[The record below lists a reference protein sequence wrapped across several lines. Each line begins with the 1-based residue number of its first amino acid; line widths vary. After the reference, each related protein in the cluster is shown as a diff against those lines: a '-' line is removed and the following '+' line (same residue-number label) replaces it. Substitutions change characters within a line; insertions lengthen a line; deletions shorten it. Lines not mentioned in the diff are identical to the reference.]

1 MARTPQRRGHPGI
14 GMAAESVIAGI
25 GRLLQP
31 VRPKL
36 LPSIVVVGA
45 QKAGTSALFTMLASH
60 PKVVPPRIK
69 ELDFF
74 GNDEHYAKG
83 FTWYKRLLPAKPWQ
97 GQGFITLDATPGYL
111 PHPLA
116 AQRIKNDLGD
126 VVIAMILRDPV
137 KRAHSDW
144 NMFHQF
150 QGHPR
155 YAHLYDARTFEQA
168 VEEELAASAPSTHY
182 VDRGH
187 YAPQVRRYYEAFGRE
202 RVLVFGYP
210 QFKRDAASVYGAI
223 ERAAGLPARSSDQ
236 APKRTKANVRTYEAP
251 LSEGMRQRLVEHY
264 KPHRAEL
271 DALLGHQLDLDER

>member
-1 MARTPQRRGHPGI
+1 
-14 GMAAESVIAGI
+14 MAAGGVIAGI

-31 VRPKL
+31 LRPKL

-60 PKVVPPRIK
+60 PKVVPPRTK

-74 GNDEHYAKG
+74 GNDEHYAQG
-83 FTWYKRLLPAKPWQ
+83 FGWYKRLLPARPWQ
-97 GQGFITLDATPGYL
+97 GEGFVSLDATPGYL

-116 AQRIKNDLGD
+116 AQRIKEHLGD
-126 VVIAMILRDPV
+126 ALIAMILRDPV

-150 QGHPR
+150 QGHHK
-155 YAHLYDARTFEQA
+155 YGHLYDARTFEQA
-168 VEEELAASAPSTHY
+168 VEEELAAAEPTTHY

-187 YAPQVRRYYEAFGRE
+187 YAGQVKRYFDIFGRD

-210 QFKRDAASVYGAI
+210 QFKRDAASVYTAI
-223 ERAAGLPARSSDQ
+223 ERAAGLPPRTATQ
-236 APKRTKANVRTYEAP
+236 APKRTKANVRSYEAP
-251 LSEGMRQRLVEHY
+251 LSDIVRQRLVEHY
-264 KPHRAEL
+264 KPHRAAL
-271 DALLGHQLDLDER
+271 DALLGFALELNEQ

>member
-1 MARTPQRRGHPGI
+1 MARSPQRRCDPGI
-14 GMAAESVIAGI
+14 GMAAGGVIAGI

-31 VRPKL
+31 WRPKL

-83 FTWYKRLLPAKPWQ
+83 IAWYKRLLPAKPWQ
-97 GQGFITLDATPGYL
+97 GEGFVTLDATPGYL

-116 AQRIKNDLGD
+116 AQRIRNDLGD
-126 VVIAMILRDPV
+126 VLIAMVLRDPV

-150 QGHPR
+150 KGHAK
-155 YAHLYDARTFEQA
+155 YAHLYDPRSFEQA

-187 YAPQVRRYYEAFGRE
+187 YAAQVRRYFEVFGRE

-210 QFKRDAASVYGAI
+210 QFKRDAASIYVAI
-223 ERAAGLPARSSDQ
+223 ERAAGLPARTATQ
-236 APKRTKANVRTYEAP
+236 APKRTKANVRSYEAP
-251 LSEGMRQRLVEHY
+251 LSDSMRQRLVEHY
-264 KPHRAEL
+264 GPHTTEL
-271 DALLGHQLDLDER
+271 RTLLGYALDLDEQ